1 MSRRIL
7 PSLGDGLA
15 VLSMMLAAVV
25 SAGGQAPAAG
35 KNGPAPKKA
44 ASKWTAPRT
53 AWGDPDLQG
62 TWNNGTITP
71 LERARGT
78 GEKELLSKEEE
89 AEVNQ
94 QSDTRA
100 ERRPADRAQD
110 LDLAYDQFWWD
121 RGASI
126 GRTSLIIDPREGRL
140 PPLTP
145 DGQKMLDARAA
156 ARRTRGPADSWVDRP
171 LQERCI
177 LYHGV
182 PPLPTGYNNNY
193 EIAQAPGLVAILHEE
208 IHEVRLIHLDRRPHI
223 GASIRQWLGDSRG
236 YWEGDT
242 LVVETTNFHKDA
254 TFRFPADA
262 ATLRVV
268 ERFRRVG
275 LDAIDYQF
283 TIDNP
288 TMYARPWTATLP
300 MRKSDGLIYEYACH
314 EGNYSLPNVLGGF
327 RAQEKAAEEAAK
339 KNRK

>member
-1 MSRRIL
+1 MSRRIV
-7 PSLGDGLA
+7 PSLGA
-15 VLSMMLAAVV
+15 LSMVLVTAA
-25 SAGGQAPAAG
+25 SAGGQAPAAAAAA
-35 KNGPAPKKA
+35 KNGSAPKKA
-44 ASKWTAPRT
+44 ASTWTAPRT

-71 LERARGT
+71 LERARGA

-89 AEVNQ
+89 AEANE
-94 QSDTRA
+94 QSETRA
-100 ERRPADRAQD
+100 ERRPADKAAD
-110 LDLAYDQFWWD
+110 LELAYDQFWWD

-126 GRTSLIIDPREGRL
+126 GRTSLIIDPKDGRL

-145 DGQKMLDARAA
+145 DGQQMLDARAA
-156 ARRTRGPADSWVDRP
+156 ARKARGPADSWVDRP

-193 EIAQAPGLVAILHEE
+193 EIAQTPGLVAILHEE
-208 IHEVRLIHLDRRPHI
+208 IHEVRLIHLDGRPHS

-236 YWEGDT
+236 HWEGET
-242 LVVETTNFHKDA
+242 LVVETTNFHPDA

-275 LDAIDYQF
+275 RDVIDYQF
-283 TIDNP
+283 TVHNP

-300 MRKSDGLIYEYACH
+300 MRKADGLIYEYACH
-314 EGNYSLPNVLGGF
+314 EGNYGIANVLQGH
-327 RAQEKAAEEAAK
+327 RAEEKAAEEAK
-339 KNRK
+339 KKD

>member
-1 MSRRIL
+1 MSRRIFL
-7 PSLGDGLA
+7 SVCDGLA
-15 VLSMMLAAVV
+15 VLALMLVAVV
-25 SAGGQAPAAG
+25 SAGGQAPKNAAT
-35 KNGPAPKKA
+35 
-44 ASKWTAPRT
+44 KWTAPRT
-53 AWGDPDLQG
+53 SWGDPDLQG

-71 LERARGT
+71 LERARAA

-100 ERRPADRAQD
+100 EHRPSDRAQD
-110 LDLAYDQFWWD
+110 LELAYDQFWWD

-126 GRTSLIIDPREGRL
+126 GRTSLIIDPKDGRL

-156 ARRTRGPADSWVDRP
+156 ARRARGPADSWVDRP

-208 IHEVRLIHLDRRPHI
+208 IHEVRLIHLDGRSHI

-236 YWEGDT
+236 HWDGDT

-254 TFRFPADA
+254 TFRFPADT

-268 ERFRRVG
+268 ERFRRIG
-275 LDAIDYQF
+275 PDAIDYQF
-283 TIDNP
+283 TVDNP
-288 TMYARPWTATLP
+288 TMYTRPWTATLP
-300 MRKSDGLIYEYACH
+300 MKKSDGLIYEYACH
-314 EGNYSLPNVLGGF
+314 EGNYGLPNVLGGH
-327 RAQEKAAEEAAK
+327 RAEE
-339 KNRK
+339 RRR

>member
-1 MSRRIL
+1 MSRRML
-7 PSLGDGLA
+7 PSLGAPLA
-15 VLSMMLAAVV
+15 VLSMMLVGTV
-25 SAGGQAPAAG
+25 SGGGQAPAAG

-44 ASKWTAPRT
+44 ASKSTVPRT

-71 LERARGT
+71 LERARGG

-89 AEVNQ
+89 AEVNE

-110 LDLAYDQFWWD
+110 LELAYDQVWWD

-126 GRTSLIIDPREGRL
+126 GRTSLIIDPKDGRL

-145 DGQKMLDARAA
+145 DGQKMVDARAA
-156 ARRTRGPADSWVDRP
+156 ARRTRGFADSWVDRP

-208 IHEVRLIHLDRRPHI
+208 IHEVRLIHLDGRPHI
-223 GASIRQWLGDSRG
+223 GARASANGWAIR
-236 YWEGDT
+236 
-242 LVVETTNFHKDA
+242 
-254 TFRFPADA
+254 A
-262 ATLRVV
+262 ATGKATRSSS
-268 ERFRRVG
+268 RPRIFTRTRRSG
-275 LDAIDYQF
+275 FPPIRPRSASSNASGESAPRQSITNSRS
-283 TIDNP
+283 TIKRC
-288 TMYARPWTATLP
+288 THARG
-300 MRKSDGLIYEYACH
+300 RRRC
-314 EGNYSLPNVLGGF
+314 
-327 RAQEKAAEEAAK
+327 R
-339 KNRK
+339 

>member
-1 MSRRIL
+1 MSRRMFRPL
-7 PSLGDGLA
+7 AAPLA
-15 VLSMMLAAVV
+15 VLSMMLLGTVPG
-25 SAGGQAPAAG
+25 GGQAPAAG
-35 KNGPAPKKA
+35 KSGPAPKKA
-44 ASKWTAPRT
+44 ASKSTVPRT

-71 LERARGT
+71 LERARGA

-89 AEVNQ
+89 AEVNE

-110 LDLAYDQFWWD
+110 LELAYDQVWWD

-126 GRTSLIIDPREGRL
+126 GRTSLIIDPKDGRL

-145 DGQKMLDARAA
+145 DGQAMLDARAA
-156 ARRTRGPADSWVDRP
+156 ARRSRGPADSWIDRP

-208 IHEVRLIHLDRRPHI
+208 IHEVRLIHLDGRPHI
-223 GASIRQWLGDSRG
+223 GAGIRQWLGDSRG
-236 YWEGDT
+236 HWEGDT

-254 TFRFPADA
+254 TFRFPADP

-275 LDAIDYQF
+275 PDAIDYQF
-283 TIDNP
+283 TVDNH
-288 TMYARPWTATLP
+288 TMYSRPWTATLP
-300 MRKSDGLIYEYACH
+300 MRKTDGLIYEYACH
-314 EGNYSLPNVLGGF
+314 EGNYGLANVLGGF

-339 KNRK
+339 KQRK